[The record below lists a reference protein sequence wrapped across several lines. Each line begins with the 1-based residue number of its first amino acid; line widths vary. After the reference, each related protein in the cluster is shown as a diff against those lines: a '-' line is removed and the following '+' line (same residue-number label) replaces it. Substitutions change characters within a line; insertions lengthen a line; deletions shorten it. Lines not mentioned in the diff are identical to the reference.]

1 MIEDRFSI
9 IDDAR
14 TTCLCDV
21 GGPPGYIAATVVSTA
36 GVATYLLAAVE
47 FLGDPSATY
56 DANCAEAA
64 HEQTGP
70 LPPRWRDRI
79 QLAPA
84 RCGRRTKTGGR
95 CRAYVGRPGDAC
107 GWHKQVMR

>member
-1 MIEDRFSI
+1 MIDDRFSI

-21 GGPPGYIAATVVSTA
+21 GGDPGYVAAAVVSAA
-36 GVATYLLAAVE
+36 GATTYLLASVE
-47 FLGDPSATY
+47 SLGDPSATY
-56 DANCAEAA
+56 DAHCSEAM

-70 LPPRWRDRI
+70 LPPRWRARV

-84 RCGRRTKTGGR
+84 RCGRRTKAGGR
-95 CRAYVGRPGDAC
+95 CRAYVARPGSPC
-107 GWHKQVMR
+107 GHHRT